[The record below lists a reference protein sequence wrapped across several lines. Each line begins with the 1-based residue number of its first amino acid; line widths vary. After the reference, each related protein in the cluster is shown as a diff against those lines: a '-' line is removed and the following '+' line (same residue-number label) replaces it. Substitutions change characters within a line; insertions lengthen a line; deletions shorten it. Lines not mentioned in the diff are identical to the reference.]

1 MRHSSWLIVI
11 SAVGFP
17 LWVATA
23 IVLDVYGHR
32 PDPTGSWDAIVVAG
46 CRVLPN
52 GSPSTGLVRRTT
64 KAVEL
69 WRRGLAPVIVLTGG
83 VGESS
88 LAEAAAAAGV
98 ARQLGVPDSAL
109 ILENKSTSTLEN
121 VSFLRKMVPFNQ
133 IIVVTDTYHVLRCE
147 WLFGKRFSKV
157 RGVGVTSPIIYR
169 AHGAFREAIAIAY
182 HLIVP
187 SRVL

>member
-1 MRHSSWLIVI
+1 MRHSRWLIVI
-11 SAVGFP
+11 GAVGFP
-17 LWVATA
+17 LWVAA
-23 IVLDVYGHR
+23 AVVLDVYGHR

-46 CRVLPN
+46 CRVMPN
-52 GSPSTGLVRRTT
+52 GLPSLSLVRRTT

-83 VGESS
+83 VGKSPP
-88 LAEAAAAAGV
+88 AEAVAAAGL

-109 ILENKSTSTLEN
+109 IVEDKSTSTLEN
-121 VSFLRKMVPFNQ
+121 VRFLRQIVKFNQ

-147 WLFGKRFSKV
+147 WLFGKRFAKV
-157 RGVGVTSPIIYR
+157 QGVGVTSPIFYR
-169 AHGAFREAIAIAY
+169 ARDAFREAIALAY

-187 SRVL
+187 SGA